1 MVHIKKNLKKKKT
14 TTQATDREKIFAR
27 ETSNKG
33 LLIQKIQR
41 TLKTQQEENEQ
52 LNLKMGKRHKD
63 TSPKRI
69 YRWQI
74 KHMKKSLTCH

>member
-33 LLIQKIQR
+33 LLIQKIQAAHAPQYQ
-41 TLKTQQEENEQ
+41 KNKKP
-52 LNLKMGKRHKD
+52 NPKMGRR
-63 TSPKRI
+63 PK
-69 YRWQI
+69 
-74 KHMKKSLTCH
+74 